1 MNLLADSNLLTPGV
15 IEAALSVLS
24 AVSLAGVGL
33 FKMIYT
39 KQEARIDALIAASE
53 KKDDR
58 YLESMGKAVEAL
70 TLSAEVG
77 KQMMAATAV
86 AEDRNRE
93 ARRSG
98 GR

>member
-1 MNLLADSNLLTPGV
+1 MHLLADSGLLTPGV
-15 IEAALSVLS
+15 QYGALSVLS
-24 AVSLAGVGL
+24 AVILAGVGL
-33 FKMIYT
+33 FKMIYS
-39 KQEARIDALIAASE
+39 KQESRIDALIAATE
-53 KKDDR
+53 KKDER
-58 YLESMGKAVEAL
+58 YLESMSKAVEAL